1 MRSLSLSAIELK
13 NFKCFRDQR
22 IELGMLT
29 VLSGLNSVG
38 KSSVV
43 QALLLLHQ
51 SVSGNHAQRRL
62 RLSGELVDLGTGA
75 DVLFDLADEDVL
87 AIVLEFGGI
96 RRSEYVY
103 GYSHKGDRAAL
114 EMRGARDDPSTRET
128 FKNGAGEWIKLP
140 KKRGKKHL
148 GPHLNDRSF
157 FSGSIQYLSA
167 ERLGPRKSLPWSG
180 EQVSMKSLGS
190 QGEHVLSFLAAYGSN
205 RLRADDPRIKDKEKT
220 QTIEGQISAWLQET
234 SPGANLEI
242 SEMRE
247 IDALAARYSFRRT
260 GDVGSK
266 PFRATNVGFGVSY
279 ALPVL
284 TALIGSQGGDLVV
297 IENPEA
303 HLHPRGQTKMGELAA
318 RAATAGVQVVI
329 ETHSDHFL
337 DGVRL
342 DVRSGNTASNIAKI
356 HFFTRDGAES
366 HVTSPI
372 IQPDGNLSDWP
383 RGFFDEKDENLLMLL
398 GPMG

>member
-1 MRSLSLSAIELK
+1 MRKLPLTAVELK

-29 VLSGLNSVG
+29 VLSGLNGVG

-51 SVSGNHAQRRL
+51 SVSSNRARRRL
-62 RLSGELVDLGTGA
+62 RLSGDLVDLGTGA

-103 GYSHKGDRAAL
+103 DYSHRGERSAL
-114 EMRGARDDPSTRET
+114 EMRGNRDDPSTMET
-128 FKNGAGEWIKLP
+128 YKNNAGEWIKLP
-140 KKRGKKHL
+140 KKWGKKHL
-148 GPHLNDRSF
+148 GPHLSDRF
-157 FSGSIQYLSA
+157 FFNGNIEYLSA
-167 ERLGPRKSLPWSG
+167 ERLGPRKSLPWSE
-180 EQVSMKSLGS
+180 EQVSMTSLGS
-190 QGEHVLSFLAAYGSN
+190 QGEHVLSFLAAYGSR
-205 RLRADDPRIKDKEKT
+205 RLKADDPRIKDHEKT
-220 QTIEGQISAWLQET
+220 QTVEGQVSAWLQET

-247 IDALAARYSFRRT
+247 IDALAARYSFSRS

-284 TALIGSQGGDLVV
+284 TALIGCQSGDLVV

-383 RGFFDEKDENLLMLL
+383 KGFFDEKDENLLGLL
-398 GPMG
+398 GPIG